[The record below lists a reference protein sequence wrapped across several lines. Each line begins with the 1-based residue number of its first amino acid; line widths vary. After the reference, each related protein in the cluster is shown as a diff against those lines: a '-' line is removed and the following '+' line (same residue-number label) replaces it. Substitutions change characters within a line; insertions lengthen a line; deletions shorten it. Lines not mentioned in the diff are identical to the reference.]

1 MQKQG
6 DGPFGFTPERA
17 SEVLTASLAS
27 LARLGSGSF
36 VSGYRADI
44 DTDYSN
50 PTFNLPLKEYSDT
63 LPSIRPLKSLELYEF
78 EACPFCRKVRE
89 ALSMLDID
97 ATVYPCP
104 KDGVRFRPAVIAQGG
119 KAQFP
124 YLVDPNTQFAAYES
138 DAIIKY
144 LFQTYGDG
152 VVPLELALGP
162 LTLVSAAAAT
172 ALRPGRGR
180 QSAVAASAAA
190 PAPAAPL
197 ELWGYESSPF
207 CRLVRERLCELELP
221 HRSVT
226 AARGSPKREQLRAA
240 AGRFQVPYLVDPNTG
255 AAMFESADILAYLDR
270 TYAPGALP
278 PPSPAAASDPPP
290 PADTPTPSPA
300 GPPSPS
306 VASPP
311 PLPAEPAADST
322 GPVKVVA
329 ELVED

>member
-1 MQKQG
+1 
-6 DGPFGFTPERA
+6 
-17 SEVLTASLAS
+17 
-27 LARLGSGSF
+27 
-36 VSGYRADI
+36 
-44 DTDYSN
+44 
-50 PTFNLPLKEYSDT
+50 
-63 LPSIRPLKSLELYEF
+63 
-78 EACPFCRKVRE
+78 
-89 ALSMLDID
+89 MLDID

-104 KDGVRFRPAVIAQGG
+104 KDGVRFRPAVVAQGG

-180 QSAVAASAAA
+180 QSAVAAASAAS
-190 PAPAAPL
+190 PPAAPL

-270 TYAPGALP
+270 TYAPGGALP
-278 PPSPAAASDPPP
+278 PPPPAAAADPSPPADSPAPVPAVPPPPGASSPPP
-290 PADTPTPSPA
+290 PAESA
-300 GPPSPS
+300 
-306 VASPP
+306 
-311 PLPAEPAADST
+311 

>member
-1 MQKQG
+1 
-6 DGPFGFTPERA
+6 
-17 SEVLTASLAS
+17 
-27 LARLGSGSF
+27 
-36 VSGYRADI
+36 
-44 DTDYSN
+44 
-50 PTFNLPLKEYSDT
+50 
-63 LPSIRPLKSLELYEF
+63 LKSLELYEF

-104 KDGVRFRPAVIAQGG
+104 KDGTRFRPAVVAQGG

-138 DAIIKY
+138 DVIIKY

-162 LTLVSAAAAT
+162 LTLASAAAAT

-180 QSAVAASAAA
+180 QSAAAGASAAPA

-255 AAMFESADILAYLDR
+255 AAMFESADILAYLER

-278 PPSPAAASDPPP
+278 DAAAAAAPSPADAPPPSPAAPPP
-290 PADTPTPSPA
+290 PT
-300 GPPSPS
+300 
-306 VASPP
+306 VASSS
-311 PLPAEPAADST
+311 PLPEAAAGAAEPAD
-322 GPVKVVA
+322 PVKVVA